1 MLAYSCNSN
10 PRKAVIMTTGTVID
24 TCQDYSNLLHS
35 ALRMHRYGKLA
46 WKWHPLN
53 NLAYRSD
60 ANDKFR
66 KIAEAYEILSDG
78 V

>member
-1 MLAYSCNSN
+1 
-10 PRKAVIMTTGTVID
+10 
-24 TCQDYSNLLHS
+24 
-35 ALRMHRYGKLA
+35 MHRYGKLA

-66 KIAEAYEILSDG
+66 KIAEAYEILSNG